1 MSEHRLAENVIE
13 RPRRGL
19 RISSRKVKGQKI
31 SLVKLT
37 EEATTDGLLSPY
49 LIKPRNKTKR
59 FSDCLGP
66 LYQWLQSH
74 VGQYWDDVYSKLCQ
88 ILDITTLSGQH
99 IVSHV
104 WGYVE
109 RDAVLIDGVPYR
121 RRNRNFYDTA
131 IPLGYWYKQL
141 YVHPET
147 GILCLAKRI
156 PKVPKKKPDD
166 FVFVDAYHHYRKIDD
181 LWYAFE
187 LADIEPL
194 AINTNKSSVN
204 PEKYVARKRQCNKK
218 QIKLIMEQ
226 IAKTKD

>member
-1 MSEHRLAENVIE
+1 MSLSW
-13 RPRRGL
+13 PRGGL

-49 LIKPRNKTKR
+49 LIKPRNKTKW

-99 IVSHV
+99 IVFHV

-109 RDAVLIDGVPYR
+109 RNAVLIDGVPYR
-121 RRNRNFYDTA
+121 KNREFYATDL
-131 IPLGYWYKQL
+131 PLGYWYKQL

-147 GILCLAKRI
+147 GILCLANRI

-194 AINTNKSSVN
+194 AINPNKSSVN
-204 PEKYVARKRQCNKK
+204 GEKYVASKRQCNKK

-226 IAKTKD
+226 IAKIKD

>member
-1 MSEHRLAENVIE
+1 MSEHRLAENTIE
-13 RPRRGL
+13 RPRGGM
-19 RISSRKVKGQKI
+19 RISLRKVKGQKTF
-31 SLVKLT
+31 LVKLT

-49 LIKPRNKTKR
+49 LIKPRNKTKW

-74 VGQYWDDVYSKLCQ
+74 VGQHWDDVYSKLCQ

-104 WGYVE
+104 WQYVE
-109 RDAVLIDGVPYR
+109 RNVELIDGVPYR
-121 RRNRNFYDTA
+121 KILRPYCDR
-131 IPLGYWYKQL
+131 PLGYWYKQL

-156 PKVPKKKPDD
+156 RKVPEKKPDD

-181 LWYAFE
+181 LWYAIE
-187 LADIEPL
+187 LADLEPL
-194 AINTNKSSVN
+194 GINTDMSSVN
-204 PEKYVARKRQCNKK
+204 PAKYVASKRQCNKK
-218 QIKLIMEQ
+218 QIKLIMERL
-226 IAKTKD
+226 AKTKD

>member
-13 RPRRGL
+13 RPRGGL
-19 RISSRKVKGQKI
+19 KISSRKVNGQKT

-49 LIKPRNKTKR
+49 LIKPRNKTKW

-121 RRNRNFYDTA
+121 RKNRKFYDTSL
-131 IPLGYWYKQL
+131 PLGYWYKQL

-166 FVFVDAYHHYRKIDD
+166 FVFVDAYHHYRKIDN

-204 PEKYVARKRQCNKK
+204 GEKYVASKRQCNKK